1 MGSDQACGGGTSYGT
16 GTTRGDGTS
25 YGTGTSRGDGT
36 GGAGQDRPG
45 DPACWLRRVC
55 PECGSIADRD
65 PPTVCP
71 QCHAEMPA
79 D

>member
-1 MGSDQACGGGTSYGT
+1 MSSDQARGAGTSGA
-16 GTTRGDGTS
+16 GASGAGTS
-25 YGTGTSRGDGT
+25 
-36 GGAGQDRPG
+36 GADEDRPG

-55 PECGSIADRD
+55 PECGSMADRD

>member
-1 MGSDQACGGGTSYGT
+1 MTGDQAWSGP
-16 GTTRGDGTS
+16 
-25 YGTGTSRGDGT
+25 
-36 GGAGQDRPG
+36 GAHDADEDRPG

-55 PECGSIADRD
+55 PECGAMADAD

>member
-1 MGSDQACGGGTSYGT
+1 MSGDQARGAGTS
-16 GTTRGDGTS
+16 
-25 YGTGTSRGDGT
+25 
-36 GGAGQDRPG
+36 GADEEQPG

-55 PECGSIADRD
+55 PECGSMADRD